1 MLASPTRKKESMM
14 LMNTGKEVIL
24 LKNYKNPVL
33 PPVDEDTFNYPDY
46 NYDYE
51 DDSHKSKKS
60 HKKRKKKSL
69 IKKKDILHELNV
81 DDLSDQ
87 DYEGD
92 DTENSNETYSNN
104 VKSMKSIVKDNSKK
118 SAFNFAYEIKR
129 NFHIKA
135 ITAQKIV
142 YIYRDKEGCFMPYS
156 KEDFGENMCSQIKLK
171 VI

>member
-104 VKSMKSIVKDNSKK
+104 VKSMKSIVRPVVLMAHLINSFKTMIMATWIMVHIVLFTMKK
-118 SAFNFAYEIKR
+118 S
-129 NFHIKA
+129 
-135 ITAQKIV
+135 ITV
-142 YIYRDKEGCFMPYS
+142 
-156 KEDFGENMCSQIKLK
+156 LK
-171 VI
+171 CMILLVSLTPQTSLEEH